1 MRTLIL
7 AIMWMVATVGDTRGN
22 PDLGILRPQGF
33 GPLTALPWEADRTA
47 GLGQVLSSIF
57 HESSLNVRFAV
68 LEVYLRQIPA
78 DQLGVAFEQCL
89 ELEAT
94 SNPDLLV
101 SFFLRIWAERDP
113 SRCWERTRT
122 LFPVLGIDPGWLA
135 FDTWSK
141 PRMVVWDARAIAAS
155 KIWLSSNSLTTFPEG
170 VEASNVGSEEK
181 KRLLRQFNEMWLP
194 DRMSLPKSWDD
205 RDAYYGLSGSHGVS
219 AVMAAKPDALGAL
232 MSHPVSGRDEAMF
245 ELGARRWLV
254 AQPARAVEIVSFI
267 LGRTWENESETT
279 RKPVRQPSV
288 DLLVLWAERDV
299 PGMMKWAE
307 SLGPDRLLLADI
319 AKGMLMPF
327 VDKSVRE
334 RWIALDGSGRGDS
347 EVRSSLVENWAYWD
361 FRSAWAEAL
370 KSGDWQAI
378 GQAAEGGVF
387 RPMEGEP
394 FNMRAYPQEMASS
407 LDLSALPQDV
417 RYELVKLWAV
427 VVMEHLGDAD
437 VGTAARWG
445 YDILIKTGY
454 TPRDELLKLF
464 AGDNAFAGDGDVLD
478 RTFCAL
484 RVWAATQPEAMRKWI
499 GSLKDQEMRQS
510 LTWLLEH
517 PWGTGDVE

>member
-7 AIMWMVATVGDTRGN
+7 AIMWMVGTVGESRGN

-47 GLGQVLSSIF
+47 SLEQVLSSIF

-122 LFPVLGIDPGWLA
+122 LFPVLGIDPGWLE
-135 FDTWSK
+135 FDSWSNS
-141 PRMVVWDARAIAAS
+141 RMVVRDAKAIAAS
-155 KIWLSSNSLTTFPEG
+155 KFWLNSNSLTTFPEG
-170 VEASNVGSEEK
+170 VEASNVSSEEK
-181 KRLLRQFNEMWLP
+181 KGLLRQFNERWLP
-194 DRMSLPKSWDD
+194 DHMSLPGRWDN
-205 RDAYYGLSGSHGVS
+205 RDSYYGLSGSYGVS
-219 AVMAAKPDALGAL
+219 AVMAATPDALAAL

-245 ELGARRWLV
+245 ELGVRRWLV
-254 AQPARAVEIVSFI
+254 DQPDRAVDIAAFI
-267 LGRTWENESETT
+267 LSRTWENESDTT
-279 RKPVRQPSV
+279 PKAPRQPSV
-288 DLLVLWAERDV
+288 DFLVLWAERDM

-307 SLGPDRLLLADI
+307 SLGPGQLPLADI
-319 AKGMLMPF
+319 ARGVLMPL
-327 VDKSVRE
+327 VNASVRE
-334 RWIALDGSGRGDS
+334 KWIAQDRGRSGDS
-347 EVRSSLVENWAYWD
+347 EVHSSLVQNWAYWD
-361 FRSAWAEAL
+361 FRSAWAAAL
-370 KSGDWQAI
+370 QSGDWETI
-378 GQAAEGGVF
+378 EQAALGGIF
-387 RPMEGEP
+387 RPGEGLP
-394 FNMRAYPQEMASS
+394 FNMRAYPQEMASNIDI
-407 LDLSALPQDV
+407 LALPQDV
-417 RYELVKLWAV
+417 REELVDGWAV
-427 VVMEHLGDAD
+427 IVMEHLGDAD

-445 YDILIKTGY
+445 YDILIKSGY

-464 AGDNAFAGDGDVLD
+464 AGDNAFGGDGDVLD

-484 RVWAATQPEAMRKWI
+484 RVWAATKPEAMRKWI
-499 GSLKDQEMRQS
+499 GSLKDLEMRQS